1 MIVLEL
7 SSRDLGRINSV
18 DLLVS
23 KYYRTSLYNFCQK
36 YGYDKLFVEI
46 ILQVTADYGYYKVG
60 YFEVE
65 LPDELDDHYYLVEN
79 KFSYGADNRSVA
91 ERVVSLGVNWIV
103 EDVIVH
109 KSSSVFILTGCDN
122 ARDLLANPITST
134 PDIRYVGEG
143 ESFYV
148 EVCSDFTRFMSRANR
163 YDIRKLKYT
172 KLEDLWLIDRVRTVL
187 LFIDV
192 VNKTFYRIPFKSQ
205 PYPQHDKYSKNTVTF
220 DFDDDAQFLS
230 LDILFENC
238 KKRQP
243 NPSLYSSFNHI
254 EEEKPKKKVYM
265 DEKEDEGYWNSLFET
280 APTFVRSRDY
290 SFDINGYRSL
300 EEMLESNSEFYSDNG
315 DYNNY
320 SESEFIQENADKYS
334 DLGFVELPPDTPTPF
349 DKENLFDKENSFD
362 KENLF
367 DYGPEPP
374 EPEEPI
380 DTSDNPFYE
389 DYDPFGGSGLP
400 F

>member
-23 KYYRTSLYNFCQK
+23 KYYRMSLYSFCKK
-36 YGYDKLFVEI
+36 YGYDSLFLEVI
-46 ILQVTADYGYYKVG
+46 RQVTDDYGYDKIGYK
-60 YFEVE
+60 EVE
-65 LPDELDDHYYLVEN
+65 LPDELDDRYYLVEN
-79 KFSYGADNRSVA
+79 KFSYGADNRGVA
-91 ERVVSLGVNWIV
+91 ERIISLGVNWVV

-122 ARDLLANPITST
+122 ARDFLSNPITST

-148 EVCSDFTRFMSRANR
+148 EVCSDFTKFMSRANR
-163 YDIRKLKYT
+163 YDIRRLKYL
-172 KLEDLWLIDRVRTVL
+172 KLEDLMLIDRVRTVL

-205 PYPQHDKYSKNTVTF
+205 PYTQHDKYSKNTISF
-220 DFDDDAQFLS
+220 EFDDNAQFLS

-243 NPSLYSSFNHI
+243 NPSLYSNFNHT
-254 EEEKPKKKVYM
+254 EEEKPKKRVYT
-265 DEKEDEGYWNSLFET
+265 DEKDDPAYWDSLFET

-290 SFDINGYRSL
+290 NLDEVGYRSL
-300 EEMLESNSEFYSDNG
+300 EEMLESNAEFYSDNG
-315 DYNNY
+315 DNNNY
-320 SESEFIQENADKYS
+320 SEIEFARQNIDKYS
-334 DLGFVELPPDTPTPF
+334 ELGFVELPLDTPTPF
-349 DKENLFDKENSFD
+349 SDDF
-362 KENLF
+362 
-367 DYGPEPP
+367 GPEPP
-374 EPEEPI
+374 IPDEPI

-389 DYDPFGGSGLP
+389 DYDPFSGDGLP

>member
-23 KYYRTSLYNFCQK
+23 KYYRKSLYSFCQK
-36 YGYDKLFVEI
+36 YGYDSLFLEI
-46 ILQVTADYGYYKVG
+46 IRQVTSDYGYERMG

-65 LPDELDDHYYLVEN
+65 LPDELDDKYYSVET
-79 KFSYGADNRSVA
+79 KFSYGADNRGVA
-91 ERVVSLGVNWIV
+91 ERVISLGVNWVV

-109 KSSSVFILTGCDN
+109 KSSSVFMLTGCDN

-163 YDIRKLKYT
+163 YDIRRLKYL
-172 KLEDLWLIDRVRTVL
+172 KLEDLWLVDRVRTVL
-187 LFIDV
+187 LFVDV

-205 PYPQHDKYSKNTVTF
+205 PYGQHDKYSKNTVTF
-220 DFDDDAQFLS
+220 DFDDNAQFLS

-238 KKRQP
+238 RKRQP
-243 NPSLYSSFNHI
+243 NPSLYSNFNHT
-254 EEEKPKKKVYM
+254 EEEKLKKKTLV
-265 DEKEDEGYWNSLFET
+265 DEKEDENYWNSLYESE
-280 APTFVRSRDY
+280 PTFVRSRVIYEDEL
-290 SFDINGYRSL
+290 NGYRSL
-300 EEMLESNSEFYSDNG
+300 DEMLKDNSN
-315 DYNNY
+315 DYFY
-320 SESEFIQENADKYS
+320 SESEFSNRNADKLS
-334 DLGFVELPPDTPTPF
+334 DLGFVELPSNTPTPF
-349 DKENLFDKENSFD
+349 DNQFDRENFFDP
-362 KENLF
+362 
-367 DYGPEPP
+367 GPEPP

-380 DTSDNPFYE
+380 DTSDNPFYD
-389 DYDPFGGSGLP
+389 DYDPFGGNGLP

>member
-23 KYYRTSLYNFCQK
+23 KYYRTSLYNFCSR
-36 YGYDKLFVEI
+36 YGYDKLFLEVI
-46 ILQVTADYGYYKVG
+46 RQVTADYGYEKIG
-60 YFEVE
+60 YMEVE
-65 LPDELDDHYYLVEN
+65 LPDELDDRYYEVEK
-79 KFSYGADNRSVA
+79 KFSYGVDNRGVA
-91 ERVVSLGVNWIV
+91 ERIISLGVNWVV

-109 KSSSVFILTGCDN
+109 KSSSVFMLTGCDN
-122 ARDLLANPITST
+122 TRDYLANPITST

-148 EVCSDFTRFMSRANR
+148 EVCSDFTKFMSRANR
-163 YDIRKLKYT
+163 YDIRRLKYL
-172 KLEDLWLIDRVRTVL
+172 KLEDLLLVDRVKTVL
-187 LFIDV
+187 LFVDV

-205 PYPQHDKYSKNTVTF
+205 PYNQHNKYSKNTVSF
-220 DFDDDAQFLS
+220 EFDDNAQFLS

-243 NPSLYSSFNHI
+243 NPSLYSNFNI
-254 EEEKPKKKVYM
+254 EEENPKKKVYV
-265 DEKEDEGYWNSLFET
+265 DERDEPGYWESLFET

-290 SFDINGYRSL
+290 SLDDAGYRSL
-300 EEMLESNSEFYSDNG
+300 EEMLEENAEFYSGDNNN
-315 DYNNY
+315 YNCY
-320 SESEFIQENADKYS
+320 SESEFARQNIDKYS
-334 DLGFVELPPDTPTPF
+334 ELGFVELPSDTPTPF
-349 DKENLFDKENSFD
+349 DKENLLDF
-362 KENLF
+362 
-367 DYGPEPP
+367 GPEPP

-380 DTSDNPFYE
+380 DTSAHPFVEYNPY
-389 DYDPFGGSGLP
+389 DYDPFGDGDGLP